1 MKIYPFGLAFAVA
14 SFAQNP
20 TGTAEVAESVQ
31 VTAIET
37 SATPAISNL
46 PEDAFPIPGPGPVI
60 VTNVASTELV
70 TTATES
76 AVPATTQPE
85 VPEVSAKPQY
95 EDLFTIRIDRDHK
108 RLVTEDEMW
117 HYKETGKSYMDIT
130 NVQSL
135 DSMSSPAQEER
146 KVTPFATKV
155 SHIRIVEKMAR
166 YLSKGVMQT
175 NIDVLSSFYNRYYN
189 SEHGQRSSEWLLTQ
203 VDRIV
208 QASGADNITVKPV
221 PHKFLQKSIIVIIPG
236 MTDRKIILGAHQ
248 DSINMTDRRGGRA
261 PGADDNASGTAVL
274 LEALRALLTNNVI
287 TTGDAPNTIEFH
299 WYAGEEAGL
308 LGSLDIFR
316 DYFDVHEDVKAM
328 LNFDMIGFNQ
338 KKSDKDTSSIIG
350 VGEDYIVT
358 DPFLSEYVKM
368 LISNYTS
375 ATASSVRC
383 GFACSDHA
391 SAALAGYPA
400 AFVSKSSLEGA
411 NPSIHKALDTMTTV
425 DMESVLEHARL
436 ALAFAYEMGM
446 HDFDTEQVG
455 QAASRQESDPAPEKQ
470 TDPEPST
477 EAEPE
482 SQSDSEL
489 VSTLDEESNSSSE
502 TDSDF

>member
-1 MKIYPFGLAFAVA
+1 MRIYPFGLAFAAV
-14 SFAQNP
+14 SLAQNP
-20 TGTAEVAESVQ
+20 TATTEVAESLQ
-31 VTAIET
+31 LTAVES
-37 SATPAISNL
+37 SATLVISNH
-46 PEDAFPIPGPGPVI
+46 PEDAFHIPGPGPVI
-60 VTNVASTELV
+60 VTDVASTELV

-76 AVPATTQPE
+76 AVPITTQSE
-85 VPEVSAKPQY
+85 VPEDSAKPQY
-95 EDLFTIRIDRDHK
+95 EELFTIRIDRDHK

-117 HYKETGKSYMDIT
+117 HYKETGQSYMDIT
-130 NVQSL
+130 NVQEL
-135 DSMSSPAQEER
+135 DSTSAPAEQER
-146 KVTPFATKV
+146 RLTPFATKI
-155 SHIRIVEKMAR
+155 SHVRIVERMAR

-175 NIDVLSSFYNRYYN
+175 NIDVLSSFYNRYFN

-236 MTDRKIILGAHQ
+236 MTDRKIILGAHH
-248 DSINMTDRRGGRA
+248 DSINMTDRRSGRA

-274 LEALRALLTNNVI
+274 LEALRALLTNDVI

-299 WYAGEEAGL
+299 WYAGQEAGL
-308 LGSLDIFR
+308 LGSLDVFMNYHAAR
-316 DYFDVHEDVKAM
+316 EDVKAM
-328 LNFDMIGFNQ
+328 LNFDMIGFN
-338 KKSDKDTSSIIG
+338 KKTADQNKFPIIG
-350 VGEDYIVT
+350 VGADYLVT
-358 DPFLSEYVKM
+358 DPFLSDYVKM

-375 ATASSVRC
+375 AIASSVSC

-411 NPSIHKALDTMTTV
+411 NPSIHTALDNMTTV
-425 DMESVLEHARL
+425 DMDSILEHARL

-446 HDFDTEQVG
+446 HDFDTEEVS
-455 QAASRQESDPAPEKQ
+455 QAATRQELDLGPEKQ

-477 EAEPE
+477 EDE
-482 SQSDSEL
+482 SESLSDSEPDL
-489 VSTLDEESNSSSE
+489 TLEEESDSSSE
-502 TDSDF
+502 ADSDF